1 MDNQWLAVATQ
12 KTQILLDMLP
22 SGKDTQNYGNTSLLI
37 GKTTINWSFSIAML
51 DYQRVY
57 AIGLN
62 NYQWINNG

>member
-1 MDNQWLAVATQ
+1 
-12 KTQILLDMLP
+12 MLP

-37 GKTTINWSFSIAML
+37 GKTTINGSFSIAML

-62 NYQWINNG
+62 NY